1 MKGPVAKLKR
11 DPYWLTN
18 AEKKDINILQ
28 GVQPMKCSEVLNLAD
43 NKEGLFVYLC
53 NVICLC

>member
-1 MKGPVAKLKR
+1 MAKLKR